1 MQTVIFN
8 IPRIS
13 CGHCVHTIKTEISE
27 IEGVESVLIVTG
39 PYDII
44 VLAQLEAR
52 SKYKSFVND
61 IHDIEDITRTETC
74 LAI

>member
-1 MQTVIFN
+1 MTDTVVLI
-8 IPRIS
+8 
-13 CGHCVHTIKTEISE
+13 TIKVGSADKVTDALKKVK
-27 IEGVESVLIVTG
+27 GVEDVLVVTG

-44 VLAQLEAR
+44 VLAELQAR

>member
-1 MQTVIFN
+1 MTDTVVLI
-8 IPRIS
+8 
-13 CGHCVHTIKTEISE
+13 TIKVGSSDRVADALKEIK
-27 IEGVESVLIVTG
+27 GVENVLVVTG

-44 VLAQLEAR
+44 VLAELQAR
-52 SKYKSFVND
+52 SAYKSFVND

>member
-1 MQTVIFN
+1 MTDTIVLI
-8 IPRIS
+8 
-13 CGHCVHTIKTEISE
+13 TIKVGSSDKVADALKKV
-27 IEGVESVLIVTG
+27 EGVQNVLIVTG

-44 VLAQLEAR
+44 VLAELQAR